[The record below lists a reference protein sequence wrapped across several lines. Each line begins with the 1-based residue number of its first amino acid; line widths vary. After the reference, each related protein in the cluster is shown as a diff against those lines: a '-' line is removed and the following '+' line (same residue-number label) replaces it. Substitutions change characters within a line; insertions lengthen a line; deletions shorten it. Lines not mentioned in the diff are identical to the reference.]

1 MELKP
6 DWGKGYTRKAT
17 ALARMGN
24 ERGAMMAYQTGLEKC
39 PDDAALR
46 QAAMK
51 MQNAINTKLAQQ
63 LFPENYLDILKANA
77 VTKKYLEDPRYAQ
90 MLELVKQQP
99 SLLGQVAQM
108 DPRIQVTLQV
118 LSGVPVSVDPT
129 AQAQQ
134 KEEAKPRV
142 RQTRNHW
149 APKPKKEE
157 KKDGDNKDD
166 ENEKE
171 KEEPK
176 EEDPRVLEA
185 ENFKQEGNTLYKAK
199 NFTAAIEK
207 YEKAAETL
215 PESLKYVLN
224 IAAAHLAMHDYEAVL
239 VDCDRALSIASEHG
253 SSFEDKGKA
262 LARKGKALAK
272 LKRYDEAIST
282 FEDSLLEY
290 EDSKIEKVLRK
301 TRADKK
307 KADALAYLDPEKA
320 MAAKEEGNKL
330 FRDGKFGES
339 IKFYSEAIKRDP
351 KNGT

>member
-1 MELKP
+1 MNRRFRLASSTNIITVSALKDAEKCLELKP

-24 ERGAMMAYQTGLEKC
+24 ERGAMMAYQTGMEKC

-51 MQNAINTKLAQQ
+51 LQNAINTKLAKQ

-99 SLLGQVAQM
+99 ALLGQIAQM

-166 ENEKE
+166 ENK

-185 ENFKQEGNTLYKAK
+185 ENFKQEGNKLYVEFERF
-199 NFTAAIEK
+199 NYT
-207 YEKAAETL
+207 
-215 PESLKYVLN
+215 SLS
-224 IAAAHLAMHDYEAVL
+224 
-239 VDCDRALSIASEHG
+239 LSLSHVV
-253 SSFEDKGKA
+253 SS
-262 LARKGKALAK
+262 
-272 LKRYDEAIST
+272 S
-282 FEDSLLEY
+282 S
-290 EDSKIEKVLRK
+290 
-301 TRADKK
+301 
-307 KADALAYLDPEKA
+307 
-320 MAAKEEGNKL
+320 
-330 FRDGKFGES
+330 
-339 IKFYSEAIKRDP
+339 
-351 KNGT
+351 

>member
-24 ERGAMMAYQTGLEKC
+24 ERGAMMAYQTGMEKC

-51 MQNAINTKLAQQ
+51 LQNAINTKLAQQ

-99 SLLGQVAQM
+99 SLLGSVAQM

-166 ENEKE
+166 ENK

-185 ENFKQEGNTLYKAK
+185 ENFKQEGNKLYVEFERF
-199 NFTAAIEK
+199 NYT
-207 YEKAAETL
+207 
-215 PESLKYVLN
+215 SLSLSLSCCLFL
-224 IAAAHLAMHDYEAVL
+224 ILISFSTQLALSNTQVQGKEFYG
-239 VDCDRALSIASEHG
+239 CDRE
-253 SSFEDKGKA
+253 
-262 LARKGKALAK
+262 
-272 LKRYDEAIST
+272 
-282 FEDSLLEY
+282 
-290 EDSKIEKVLRK
+290 V
-301 TRADKK
+301 
-307 KADALAYLDPEKA
+307 
-320 MAAKEEGNKL
+320 
-330 FRDGKFGES
+330 
-339 IKFYSEAIKRDP
+339 
-351 KNGT
+351 